1 MQQALAITV
10 VSLFLVSGGLF
21 FPFGRDQGN
30 YAYPAWA
37 WLDGQ
42 MPYRDVYVF
51 KPPATVW
58 VHALAQLLFGH
69 SMTAVRILDL
79 GWTVATALCITA
91 IVRRWTRSE
100 VAPAL
105 SGMLYAFLYA
115 NFDFWNTC
123 QTDGWFNLP
132 LAGAILLATRV
143 WSGESKDRVLV
154 GAGVLF
160 GLAITFKY
168 TAVTMALPIGAVL
181 LAAAVRDRQ
190 PWSLVRRSSLGLA
203 GVTAMLGAT
212 AAWLWMNGAM
222 PAFLDSQLGLVPQ
235 YVARTGKTTNVV
247 GVLGMIYEKAISSVE
262 LQYVFIAVLAGLV
275 VVAARARGDRR
286 LLFAVAWWVAGMAS
300 TIVQNKFFRYHFLAS
315 LPGAAIL
322 GGLAIAEV
330 IALVSRWSP
339 RGNLLFGAAMAI
351 GLLVPSHFPRR
362 WQVAADIA
370 AGKESLGGYWERQGF
385 AINMMSVSDVMACAA
400 RIDALTSPG
409 ERVFIWGF
417 DPVINYVAERKTV
430 SRFLYNYPFAV
441 SWGNPAYESE
451 LLSALELDPPAL
463 FIVASKDATPHATG
477 NKSDSR
483 ELFDA
488 FTGLRTFVETRY
500 GPPEVVRRY
509 TIYQRKR

>member
-10 VSLFLVSGGLF
+10 VALCLVSGGLF

-69 SMTAVRILDL
+69 SMVAVRILDL

-132 LAGAILLATRV
+132 IAGAILLATRV
-143 WSGESKDRVLV
+143 WTGESNDRVLV
-154 GAGVLF
+154 GAGVLL

-190 PWSLVRRSSLGLA
+190 PWGLVRRSSLGLV
-203 GVTAMLGAT
+203 GVVAMLGAT
-212 AAWLWMNGAM
+212 AAWLWLNGAM

-235 YVARTGKTTNVV
+235 YVARTGKTTDVT
-247 GVLGMIYEKAISSVE
+247 GIFSMIYEKARSVVE
-262 LQYVFIAVLAGLV
+262 LQYVFIAAIAGLV
-275 VVAARARGDRR
+275 VVAVRVRGDRR
-286 LLFAVAWWVAGMAS
+286 LLLPVAWWVAGMAS
-300 TIVQNKFFRYHFLAS
+300 TIVQNKFFRYHFLSS

-351 GLLVPSHFPRR
+351 GLIVPSHFPRR
-362 WQVAADIA
+362 WQVAVDIA
-370 AGKESLGGYWERQGF
+370 VGKETLEGYWDRRGF
-385 AINMMSVSDVMACAA
+385 DINMMSVSDVMACAA
-400 RIDALTSPG
+400 RIDALTSPE

-417 DPVINYVAERKTV
+417 DPVINYVAQRKTV

-441 SWGNPAYESE
+441 SWGNPTYEAE
-451 LLSALELDPPAL
+451 LLSALQDDPPAL

-477 NKSDSR
+477 NPADSR
-483 ELFDA
+483 QLFEA
-488 FTGLRTFVETRY
+488 FAGLRTFVETRY
-500 GPPEVVRRY
+500 GPPEAVHRY

>member
-1 MQQALAITV
+1 LRQALAISAVT
-10 VSLFLVSGGLF
+10 LCLVSCGLF

-69 SMTAVRILDL
+69 SMLAVRILDL

-91 IVRRWTRSE
+91 IARRWMRSE
-100 VAPAL
+100 LAPAL

-143 WSGESKDRVLV
+143 WTGESHERVLLPA
-154 GAGVLF
+154 GALF
-160 GLAITFKY
+160 GLAFTFKY

-181 LAAAVRDRQ
+181 LTAAVRDRQ
-190 PWSLVRRSSLGLA
+190 PWALVRRSSLGLLGA
-203 GVTAMLGAT
+203 AALLGAT
-212 AAWLWMNGAM
+212 AAWLWWNGAM

-235 YVARTGKTTNVV
+235 YVARTGKTTDAA
-247 GVLGMIYEKAISSVE
+247 GVFGMIYEKASTLLE
-262 LQYVFIAVLAGLV
+262 LEYVFAAALAGLV
-275 VVAARARGDRR
+275 AVALRVRGDRR
-286 LLFAVAWWVAGMAS
+286 LLFVVAWWLAGMAS
-300 TIVQNKFFRYHFLAS
+300 TIVQNKFFRYHFLSS
-315 LPGAAIL
+315 LPGAAML
-322 GGLAIAEV
+322 GGFAAAEL
-330 IALVSRWSP
+330 IALVYRWS
-339 RGNLLFGAAMAI
+339 RGGGWVVAAAMAA
-351 GLLVPSHFPRR
+351 GLIWPSHFPRR
-362 WQVAADIA
+362 WQVAADIV
-370 AGKESLGGYWERQGF
+370 AGNETLEGYWGRRGF
-385 AINMMSVSDVMACAA
+385 DINMMSVSDVMACAA

-417 DPVINYVAERKTV
+417 DPVINYVAQRKTV

-441 SWGNPAYESE
+441 SWGNPSYESE
-451 LLSALELDPPAL
+451 LLSALQDDPPAL

-477 NKSDSR
+477 NPADSR
-483 ELFDA
+483 ELFEA

-500 GPPEVVRRY
+500 GPPEAVHRY